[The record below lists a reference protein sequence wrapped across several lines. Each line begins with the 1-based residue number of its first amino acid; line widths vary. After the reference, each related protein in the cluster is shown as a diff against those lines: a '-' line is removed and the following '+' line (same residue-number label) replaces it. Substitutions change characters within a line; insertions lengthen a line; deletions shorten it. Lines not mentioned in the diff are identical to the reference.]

1 MAPLSALLWRHL
13 RVHQIYG
20 ANTDVGKTIVASI
33 LCNATSNASRGE
45 LTTYLKPV
53 STGPDSDSDSLC
65 LQSSPRVSRKIIAD
79 FCQNAPIQLSHHK
92 GLTRRSHISNHI
104 PSITTKTLFQ
114 YGIPCSPHTAAKVSG
129 KARMTASDLN
139 VPPTDPTPGDPL

>member
-53 STGPDSDSDSLC
+53 STGPDSDSDSL
-65 LQSSPRVSRKIIAD
+65 
-79 FCQNAPIQLSHHK
+79 
-92 GLTRRSHISNHI
+92 HISNHI